1 MPRTKTSSSFQN
13 MINREKKIILQVRN
27 WLILIV
33 VVLLIGLGIY
43 LISHLG
49 SVTEISSVVLP
60 CYAYQDVTPFG
71 DSILYYDSASIH
83 CLNATGGVRWSLP
96 VGANAHFSVSDT
108 NIVVWSGSR
117 LFIVNKDGRPTYNET
132 QLAEVQFARIGS
144 RYCAAVIGSDTSPTL
159 IVRSLD
165 GTSVDEE
172 SEAYSNLMML
182 DVGFFGEADQYMWT
196 LAMDVYGTAINTVL
210 NTFQV
215 GKMNTGIVSLG
226 EFLAYKVLFE
236 DNKLRVFT
244 TQQMYTYDY
253 KAVQDMGATQLVY
266 GWQLIDYDVPERGSA
281 PMLLAA
287 TKQLAEGSLTELR
300 VLTGT
305 QDRRYTLPSACI
317 GAGVQGR
324 NIYAVSK
331 NYLYRADIDRQRF
344 FGYALPIPES
354 KQVTK
359 LIGLTSNG
367 RAIVACGQEVYSV
380 QLPK

>member
-1 MPRTKTSSSFQN
+1 MQARGRSRRSG
-13 MINREKKIILQVRN
+13 LQQETRPSRWRQMRN
-27 WLILIV
+27 WLIVIAV
-33 VVLLIGLGIY
+33 VALAVTVFRAVR
-43 LISHLG
+43 SQRE
-49 SVTEISSVVLP
+49 VTEIEAVAMP
-60 CYAYQDVTPFG
+60 CTADQNVTPFG
-71 DSILYYDSASIH
+71 DSVLYYDGASIH
-83 CLNATGGVRWSLP
+83 CLAGGGGIRWSFP
-96 VGANAHFSVSDT
+96 VGTGASFAASDT
-108 NIVVWSGSR
+108 HMVVWSGTQ
-117 LFIVNKDGRPTYNET
+117 LFIVDRNGRPSYNENMNG
-132 QLAEVQFARIGS
+132 QVQFARVGS
-144 RYCAAVIGSDTSPTL
+144 KYAAVVVGGDTEPDLL
-159 IVRSLD
+159 IKNLD
-165 GTSVDEE
+165 GTQVDEE
-172 SEAYSNLMML
+172 SEAYTGMLLL
-182 DVGFFGEADQYMWT
+182 DVGFYGEADQYMWT
-196 LAMDVYGTAINTVL
+196 LALDVYGTAINTVM

-215 GKMNTGIVSLG
+215 GKMNTGVVDLG

-266 GWQLIDYDVPERGSA
+266 GWQLIDYDVPARGSA